1 MIAHW
6 MTVGFVHGV
15 MNTDNM
21 SILGVTIDYGPY
33 GWLEPYEPNWTPN
46 TTDFSGRRYA
56 FGQQPRIALW
66 NLMMLARAL
75 TRLVDN
81 AEDLGQGLEK
91 YRSTFASTHHA
102 MMLKKLGLTSLDE
115 ESDIAL
121 IEELHDGLAESEMDM
136 TLFFRHLSH
145 TAPRLLADSG
155 SEELLF
161 RELIEAASYQSL
173 DDAAHDDL
181 LQWLGRYAQRLRQEP
196 ATAEALRGGMLR
208 ANPKYVLRNY
218 LAQQAIDAVDSGDLS
233 RLQTLM
239 RVLKT
244 PYDEQPEHDE
254 LAAKRP
260 DWARSKPG
268 CATLSCSS

>member
-1 MIAHW
+1 
-6 MTVGFVHGV
+6 

-33 GWLEPYEPNWTPN
+33 GWLEPYDPNWTPN
-46 TTDFSGRRYA
+46 TTDFGGRRYA

-75 TRLVDN
+75 STLVSD
-81 AEDLGQGLEK
+81 AQSLAAGLER
-91 YRSTFASTHHA
+91 YRSTLASTHHE
-102 MMLKKLGLTSLDE
+102 MMSKKLGLISPEDE
-115 ESDIAL
+115 DETL
-121 IEELHDGLAESEMDM
+121 FEELHQSMADSQVDM

-145 TAPRLLADSG
+145 AAPEIVESSG
-155 SEELLF
+155 NAEPLF
-161 RELIEAASYQSL
+161 QQLVEAVSYEDAQSRG
-173 DDAAHDDL
+173 HENL
-181 LQWLGRYAQRLRQEP
+181 LQWLGRYAQRLRRETAAP
-196 ATAEALRGGMLR
+196 ESIHATMLR

-218 LAQQAIDAVDSGDLS
+218 LAQNAIDAANTGDVS
-233 RLQTLM
+233 YLQALM

-260 DWARSKPG
+260 DWARTKPG